1 LADTDERVG
10 FSRVRHAQIGRIRT
24 VAKLLDTV
32 VRIPGTNIRFGL
44 DSVLG
49 LVPGLGDAAGAIFSG
64 YLVLV
69 ASRLGL
75 PRHVIGRMVANV
87 AVDSIVGG
95 IPVLGDLFDV
105 FWKSNMRNLELI
117 ETHTGANART
127 GESTPITKPVLIGAL
142 LVLLLLVAGGI
153 WLSIVVIKALVAAA
167 T

>member
-1 LADTDERVG
+1 MADTDERVG
-10 FSRVRHAQIGRIRT
+10 FSRVRHAQLGRVRAIAT
-24 VAKLLDTV
+24 MLDTA

-49 LVPGLGDAAGAIFSG
+49 LIPGLGDAAGAVFSG
-64 YLVLV
+64 YLILV

-87 AVDSIVGG
+87 AVDSVLGG
-95 IPVLGDLFDV
+95 VPVLGDLFDV
-105 FWKSNMRNLELI
+105 YWKSNMKNLELI
-117 ETHTGANART
+117 EAHTGSKARP
-127 GESTPITKPVLIGAL
+127 GETTPITKPVVIGAL

-153 WLSIVVIKALVAAA
+153 WLSIVAIRALIAAA